1 MRSSERAFLGW
12 IVLVLYFAST
22 TVASRSVVVCLEVDG
37 GSAIELTGDHGQC
50 LGDGASGSETAQT
63 DHAQCRDS
71 CCDSCPCEDSS
82 LAIAPAL
89 VVKKDPPPSDLVGTT
104 PDMLVWT
111 ATRHWLSA
119 WPTPTRPDA
128 GAAPVGDV
136 TRRSL
141 GTVVLLL

>member
-37 GSAIELTGDHGQC
+37 GSAIEFAGDHGQC
-50 LGDGASGSETAQT
+50 LGDAASGSETGHP
-63 DHAQCRDS
+63 DCRNS
-71 CCDSCPCEDSS
+71 CCKSCPCDDSS
-82 LAIAPAL
+82 LAIPPAL
-89 VVKKDPPPSDLVGTT
+89 VGAT
-104 PDMLVWT
+104 PDMQVWT
-111 ATRHWLSA
+111 ATRSWLSA

-128 GAAPVGDV
+128 GAAVAGDV

>member
-50 LGDGASGSETAQT
+50 LGD
-63 DHAQCRDS
+63 S

-89 VVKKDPPPSDLVGTT
+89 VVKKDPPPSALVGTT
-104 PDMLVWT
+104 PDMLLWT
-111 ATRHWLSA
+111 AARHWLRA
-119 WPTPTRPDA
+119 PPAPTRPDA
-128 GAAPVGDV
+128 GAAPVSDV

-141 GTVVLLL
+141 CAVVLLL

>member
-50 LGDGASGSETAQT
+50 LGDSS
-63 DHAQCRDS
+63 
-71 CCDSCPCEDSS
+71 CDSCPCEDSS

-89 VVKKDPPPSDLVGTT
+89 VVNKDPPPSDLVGTT

-111 ATRHWLSA
+111 AMRSWLSA

-141 GTVVLLL
+141 GTVILLL